1 MADENKDPEV
11 VVAVPDAPDPAALA
25 SDGQVLAAI
34 ATLSTQVA
42 IGLETVNAR
51 IDALVSQPPPPPPP
65 EPEPEPVIVVAET
78 KEETKAEGEEEKKKD
93 EPKRRKAWLD

>member
-1 MADENKDPEV
+1 MADENKEPEV

-51 IDALVSQPPPPPPP
+51 IDALVSQPPPPPP